1 MTFIRLQVKALLD
14 RNAWLFSA
22 LIFLGMSLF
31 GAVQDSSSGY
41 GDLSLWLQ
49 LEGMLCLYGVIVT
62 ELAKPSLI
70 RDKQTKR
77 LEFLLANGLPL
88 KQLVRGYLVSLYLA
102 SLIVWL
108 PSLLFEGLQAVNHS
122 MGKPFFLLMMPL
134 LIQSF
139 LITWGLVNAILSRVN
154 LGRLNAIQYQ
164 TVLVNGILA
173 GLSLAVYHDQS
184 MVEYYLGTKLLLL
197 VLVGLW
203 LKRRRTI
210 EGIVRSYY

>member
-1 MTFIRLQVKALLD
+1 
-14 RNAWLFSA
+14 
-22 LIFLGMSLF
+22 
-31 GAVQDSSSGY
+31 
-41 GDLSLWLQ
+41 
-49 LEGMLCLYGVIVT
+49 
-62 ELAKPSLI
+62 
-70 RDKQTKR
+70 
-77 LEFLLANGLPL
+77 
-88 KQLVRGYLVSLYLA
+88 
-102 SLIVWL
+102 
-108 PSLLFEGLQAVNHS
+108 
-122 MGKPFFLLMMPL
+122 MGKPFFLLMMAL

>member
-14 RNAWLFSA
+14 RNAVLFA
-22 LIFLGMSLF
+22 GLIFLGMGLF
-31 GAVQDSSSGY
+31 GAVQGSSPGH
-41 GDLSLWLQ
+41 GCLTLWLQ

-62 ELAKPSLI
+62 ELAKPALI
-70 RDKQTKR
+70 LDKQTKR
-77 LEFLLANGLPL
+77 LEFLLANGLSL
-88 KQLVRGYLVSLYLA
+88 KYLVRGYLVSLYLA
-102 SLIVWL
+102 SLILWL
-108 PSLLFEGLQAVNHS
+108 PSLLFEGLQAFNHS
-122 MGKPFFLLMMPL
+122 MGSEFLLMLMIL
-134 LIQSF
+134 FIQSF

>member
-184 MVEYYLGTKLLLL
+184 MVEYYLATKLLLL

>member
-22 LIFLGMSLF
+22 LIFLGMGLF

-41 GDLSLWLQ
+41 GDLSLLLQ
-49 LEGMLCLYGVIVT
+49 LEGMLCLFGVIVT
-62 ELAKPSLI
+62 ELTKPSLI

-108 PSLLFEGLQAVNHS
+108 PGLLFEGLQAVNHS
-122 MGKPFFLLMMPL
+122 MGKPFFLLMMAL

-139 LITWGLVNAILSRVN
+139 LITWGLVNAILSREN
-154 LGRLNAIQYQ
+154 QGRLNAIQYQ
-164 TVLVNGILA
+164 TVLINGILA
-173 GLSLAVYHDQS
+173 GLSLAVSHHQS

>member
-31 GAVQDSSSGY
+31 GAVQGSSPGH
-41 GDLSLWLQ
+41 GCLTLWLQ

-62 ELAKPSLI
+62 ELAKPALI
-70 RDKQTKR
+70 LDKQTKR

-122 MGKPFFLLMMPL
+122 MGKPFFLLVMAL

-173 GLSLAVYHDQS
+173 GLSLAIYHHQS
-184 MVEYYLGTKLLLL
+184 MVEYYLATKLLLL
-197 VLVGLW
+197 IGVGLW
-203 LKRRRTI
+203 LKRRRTV

>member
-14 RNAWLFSA
+14 RNAVLFA
-22 LIFLGMSLF
+22 GLIFLGMGLF
-31 GAVQDSSSGY
+31 GAVQGSSPGR
-41 GDLSLWLQ
+41 GGLALWLQ

-62 ELAKPSLI
+62 ELAKPALI

-88 KQLVRGYLVSLYLA
+88 KYLVRGYLVSLYLA
-102 SLIVWL
+102 SLILWL
-108 PSLLFEGLQAVNHS
+108 PSLLFEGLHAFIHS
-122 MGKPFFLLMMPL
+122 MGSEFLLLLMGL

-139 LITWGLVNAILSRVN
+139 LITWGLVNAILSREN

-173 GLSLAVYHDQS
+173 ALSLAIYHHQS
-184 MVEYYLGTKLLLL
+184 MVEYYLATKLLLL
-197 VLVGLW
+197 IGVGLW
-203 LKRRRTI
+203 LKRRRTV